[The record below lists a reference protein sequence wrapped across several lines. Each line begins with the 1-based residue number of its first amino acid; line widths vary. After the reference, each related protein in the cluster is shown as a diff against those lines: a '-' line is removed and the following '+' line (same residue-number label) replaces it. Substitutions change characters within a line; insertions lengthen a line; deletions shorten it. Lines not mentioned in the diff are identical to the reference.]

1 MNTNTNLATM
11 ETVQE
16 SMGEAYESLQS
27 LKTLVSSYAKN
38 SDILKSLNDV
48 LHNLRADIKDTNEIY
63 KEDEKNL
70 KSLLGHVYDITNE
83 QKHISMQIPEIIK
96 QLDQNEVVQVMR
108 GFDTKANEYQKNL
121 NNSILKI
128 NEVFNNHFTKWNK
141 STSHL
146 EYSNYVNDVKKTHQ
160 DIMLAFQKLD
170 LSQLNNSLDST
181 FEKIRI
187 DIKDVIDIQKNKIY
201 EIINT
206 NLSINENIVDGFKKT
221 YENLKENIDFI
232 NGLNLQ
238 NKLDINQQLLNQINQ
253 TIGTSIKKVEESIVS
268 LRSKV
273 DLKMDS
279 LETRVDGLEKLIAV
293 IKKEQDDN
301 FNKINDLLEVM
312 DDNQK
317 IIIEQTKKK
326 GWFS

>member
-128 NEVFNNHFTKWNK
+128 NEVFDNHFTKWNN

-187 DIKDVIDIQKNKIY
+187 DIKDVIDIQKNKID

-206 NLSINENIVDGFKKT
+206 NFSINENIVDGFKKT

-238 NKLDINQQLLNQINQ
+238 NKLDINQQLLNQI
-253 TIGTSIKKVEESIVS
+253 TSNRSLILLKLSSCSFFMTAINFSKPSTLVSKESIFKS
-268 LRSKV
+268 TLDLRETI
-273 DLKMDS
+273 DS
-279 LETRVDGLEKLIAV
+279 STFLIDV
-293 IKKEQDDN
+293 PI
-301 FNKINDLLEVM
+301 V
-312 DDNQK
+312 
-317 IIIEQTKKK
+317 
-326 GWFS
+326 

>member
-128 NEVFNNHFTKWNK
+128 NEVFNNHFTKWNN

-187 DIKDVIDIQKNKIY
+187 DIKDVIDIQKNKID

-301 FNKINDLLEVM
+301 FNKINDLLKVM

>member
-128 NEVFNNHFTKWNK
+128 NEVFDNHFTKWNN

-187 DIKDVIDIQKNKIY
+187 DIKDVIDIQKNKID

-206 NLSINENIVDGFKKT
+206 NSSINENIVDGFKKT

>member
-108 GFDTKANEYQKNL
+108 GFDIKANEYQKNL

-128 NEVFNNHFTKWNK
+128 NEVFDNHFAKWNN

-187 DIKDVIDIQKNKIY
+187 DIKDVIDIQKNKID

-206 NLSINENIVDGFKKT
+206 NSSINENIVDGFKKT

>member
-128 NEVFNNHFTKWNK
+128 NEVFDNHFTKWNN

-187 DIKDVIDIQKNKIY
+187 DIKDVIDIQKNKID
-201 EIINT
+201 EIINK
-206 NLSINENIVDGFKKT
+206 NSSINENIVDGFKKT

>member
-128 NEVFNNHFTKWNK
+128 NEVFDNHFTKWNN

-187 DIKDVIDIQKNKIY
+187 DIKDVIDIQKNKID
-201 EIINT
+201 EIVNT
-206 NLSINENIVDGFKKT
+206 NFSINENIVDGFKKT

>member
-128 NEVFNNHFTKWNK
+128 NEVFNNHFTKWNN

-187 DIKDVIDIQKNKIY
+187 DIKDVIDIQKNKID

-238 NKLDINQQLLNQINQ
+238 NKLDINQQLLNKINQ

-301 FNKINDLLEVM
+301 FNKINDLLKVM

>member
-1 MNTNTNLATM
+1 MNTNKNLATM

-128 NEVFNNHFTKWNK
+128 NEVFDNHFTKWNN

-187 DIKDVIDIQKNKIY
+187 DIKDVIDIQKNKID

-206 NLSINENIVDGFKKT
+206 NFSINENIVDGFKKT

>member
-70 KSLLGHVYDITNE
+70 KILLGHVYDITNE

-128 NEVFNNHFTKWNK
+128 NEVFDNHFTKWNN

-187 DIKDVIDIQKNKIY
+187 DIKDVIDIQKNKID

-206 NLSINENIVDGFKKT
+206 NSSINENIVDGFKKT

>member
-128 NEVFNNHFTKWNK
+128 NEVFDNHFTKWNN

-187 DIKDVIDIQKNKIY
+187 DIKDVIDIQKNKID

-206 NLSINENIVDGFKKT
+206 NFSINENIVDGFKKT